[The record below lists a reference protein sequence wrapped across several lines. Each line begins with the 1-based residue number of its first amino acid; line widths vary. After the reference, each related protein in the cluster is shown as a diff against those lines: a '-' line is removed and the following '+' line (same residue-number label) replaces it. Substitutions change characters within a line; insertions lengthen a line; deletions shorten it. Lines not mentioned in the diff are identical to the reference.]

1 MAVIRI
7 LKIIN
12 EQCKLWKDTK
22 PHSDIN
28 PGYRHFIAVAIVS
41 QTTTKPT

>member
-7 LKIIN
+7 LKIKS
-12 EQCKLWKDTK
+12 EQCKLWKETK

-28 PGYRHFIAVAIVS
+28 PGYRHFTAVALVS
-41 QTTTKPT
+41 